1 MGCGSSTTKDDY
13 EPDDSINELEESI
26 DTIKRRKL
34 QQKQNDNNKRRKKRT
49 TESEGNEEEEEKD
62 ESEEKEEEDD
72 DDNEEKESEE
82 KEDSEEDNEENEEE
96 EDDNAN
102 DTLPPSDPT
111 RKSLKIQDYNNGIIL
126 AENIKQVFQ
135 PNLSKESII
144 SMIKAALNKSQAKRN
159 RNQKRLSPKQ
169 IATIGSIIHSTL
181 AKKGKQQQRKSF
193 AEPITHPLLKNVLV
207 KVGLRD
213 LTPDLLKQTCFKDK
227 EVTNEEIKKA
237 LEDMAQGNNT
247 SDIKVLTIEIS

>member
-1 MGCGSSTTKDDY
+1 MGCASSTTKDDY

-26 DTIKRRKL
+26 DTIKKRKL
-34 QQKQNDNNKRRKKRT
+34 KQKENDNNKKRKKKT
-49 TESEGNEEEEEKD
+49 TENEENEEEEEKD

-72 DDNEEKESEE
+72 DNEENESEE
-82 KEDSEEDNEENEEE
+82 KEEEENEESEEE
-96 EDDNAN
+96 EDENAN
-102 DTLPPSDPT
+102 DALPPSNPT

-144 SMIKAALNKSQAKRN
+144 SMIKAALNQSQAKRN

-181 AKKGKQQQRKSF
+181 SKKGKQQRKSF

-227 EVTNEEIKKA
+227 AVTNEEIKKA
-237 LEDMAQGNNT
+237 LEDIAQGNNT

>member
-26 DTIKRRKL
+26 DTIKKRKL
-34 QQKQNDNNKRRKKRT
+34 RQKENYNNKKRKKKT
-49 TESEGNEEEEEKD
+49 TENEENEGEEEKD

-72 DDNEEKESEE
+72 DNEENESEE
-82 KEDSEEDNEENEEE
+82 KEEEENEESEEE
-96 EDDNAN
+96 EDENAN
-102 DTLPPSDPT
+102 DTLHPSDPT

-144 SMIKAALNKSQAKRN
+144 SMIKAALNQSQAKRN

-181 AKKGKQQQRKSF
+181 SKKGKQQRKSF

-213 LTPDLLKQTCFKDK
+213 LTPELLKQTCFKDK
-227 EVTNEEIKKA
+227 AVTNEEIKKA

>member
-26 DTIKRRKL
+26 DTIKKRKL
-34 QQKQNDNNKRRKKRT
+34 KQKENYNNKKRKKKT
-49 TESEGNEEEEEKD
+49 TENEENEEEEEKD

-72 DDNEEKESEE
+72 DNEENESEE
-82 KEDSEEDNEENEEE
+82 KEEEENEEREEE
-96 EDDNAN
+96 EDENAN
-102 DTLPPSDPT
+102 DTLPPSAPT

-144 SMIKAALNKSQAKRN
+144 SMIKAALNQSQAKRN

-181 AKKGKQQQRKSF
+181 SKKGKQQRKSF

-227 EVTNEEIKKA
+227 AVTNEEIKKA

>member
-26 DTIKRRKL
+26 DTIKKRKL
-34 QQKQNDNNKRRKKRT
+34 KQKENYNNKKRKKKT
-49 TESEGNEEEEEKD
+49 TENEENEGEEEKD

-72 DDNEEKESEE
+72 DNEENESEE
-82 KEDSEEDNEENEEE
+82 KEEEENEESEEE
-96 EDDNAN
+96 EDENAN
-102 DTLPPSDPT
+102 DTLHPSDPT

-144 SMIKAALNKSQAKRN
+144 SMIKAALNQSQAKRN

-181 AKKGKQQQRKSF
+181 SKKGKQQRKSF

-227 EVTNEEIKKA
+227 AVTNEEIKKA

>member
-34 QQKQNDNNKRRKKRT
+34 QQKQNDNNKKRKKRT

-62 ESEEKEEEDD
+62 ESEEKEEEED

-96 EDDNAN
+96 EDDNEN

-181 AKKGKQQQRKSF
+181 AKKGKQQRKSF

-237 LEDMAQGNNT
+237 LEDIAQGNNT

>member
-26 DTIKRRKL
+26 VTIKKRKL
-34 QQKQNDNNKRRKKRT
+34 KQKENDNNKKRKKKT
-49 TESEGNEEEEEKD
+49 TENEENEEEEEKD

-72 DDNEEKESEE
+72 DNEENESEE
-82 KEDSEEDNEENEEE
+82 KEEEENEESEEE
-96 EDDNAN
+96 EDENAN
-102 DTLPPSDPT
+102 DTLPPSNPT

-144 SMIKAALNKSQAKRN
+144 SMIKAALNQSQAKRN

-181 AKKGKQQQRKSF
+181 TKKGKQQRKSF

-213 LTPDLLKQTCFKDK
+213 LTSDLLKQTCFKDK
-227 EVTNEEIKKA
+227 AVTNEEIKKA
-237 LEDMAQGNNT
+237 LEDIAQGNNT

>member
-26 DTIKRRKL
+26 DTIKKRKL
-34 QQKQNDNNKRRKKRT
+34 KQKENYNNKKRKKKT
-49 TESEGNEEEEEKD
+49 TENEENEGEEEKD

-72 DDNEEKESEE
+72 DNEENESEE
-82 KEDSEEDNEENEEE
+82 KEEEENEESEEE
-96 EDDNAN
+96 EDENAN
-102 DTLPPSDPT
+102 DTLPPSNPT

-144 SMIKAALNKSQAKRN
+144 SMIKAALNQSQAKRN

-181 AKKGKQQQRKSF
+181 SKKGKQQRKSF

-227 EVTNEEIKKA
+227 AVTNEEIKKA

>member
-1 MGCGSSTTKDDY
+1 MGCASSTTKDDY

-26 DTIKRRKL
+26 DTIKKRKL
-34 QQKQNDNNKRRKKRT
+34 KQKENYNNKKRKKKT
-49 TESEGNEEEEEKD
+49 TENEENEGEEEKD

-72 DDNEEKESEE
+72 DNEENESEE
-82 KEDSEEDNEENEEE
+82 KEEEENEESEEE
-96 EDDNAN
+96 EDENAN
-102 DTLPPSDPT
+102 DTLPPSNPT

-144 SMIKAALNKSQAKRN
+144 SMIKAALNQSQAKRN

-181 AKKGKQQQRKSF
+181 TKKGKQQRKSF

-227 EVTNEEIKKA
+227 AVTNEEIKKA

>member
-62 ESEEKEEEDD
+62 DSEEKEEEDD

-96 EDDNAN
+96 EDNAN
-102 DTLPPSDPT
+102 DTLRPSDPT

-144 SMIKAALNKSQAKRN
+144 SMIKAALNQSQAKRN

-181 AKKGKQQQRKSF
+181 AKKGKQQRKSF

-207 KVGLRD
+207 KVSLRD

>member
-26 DTIKRRKL
+26 DTIKKRKL
-34 QQKQNDNNKRRKKRT
+34 KQKENDNNKKRKKKT
-49 TESEGNEEEEEKD
+49 TDLEENEEEEEED
-62 ESEEKEEEDD
+62 KEEEEE

-82 KEDSEEDNEENEEE
+82 KEDSEEENEEKE
-96 EDDNAN
+96 EDEEESVNEN
-102 DTLPPSDPT
+102 LPPSDPT

-144 SMIKAALNKSQAKRN
+144 SMIKAALNQSQAKRN

-181 AKKGKQQQRKSF
+181 AKKGKNGRKSF

-213 LTPDLLKQTCFKDK
+213 LTPDLLKETCFKDK
-227 EVTNEEIKKA
+227 EVTNEEIKQA
-237 LEDMAQGNNT
+237 LENMAQGNNT

>member
-1 MGCGSSTTKDDY
+1 MTTSQIFNNVYNKKDIFEISLSELTDEY
-13 EPDDSINELEESI
+13 VSYLQEMNEKNIEVASEFVVMAATLLDIKARKLLPELEES
-26 DTIKRRKL
+26 
-34 QQKQNDNNKRRKKRT
+34 
-49 TESEGNEEEEEKD
+49 
-62 ESEEKEEEDD
+62 
-72 DDNEEKESEE
+72 
-82 KEDSEEDNEENEEE
+82 EEE
-96 EDDNAN
+96 EDENAN
-102 DTLPPSDPT
+102 DTLPPSAPT

-144 SMIKAALNKSQAKRN
+144 SMIKAALNQSQAKRN

-181 AKKGKQQQRKSF
+181 TKKGKQQRKSF

-227 EVTNEEIKKA
+227 AVTNEEIKKA
-237 LEDMAQGNNT
+237 LEDIAQGNNT

>member
-34 QQKQNDNNKRRKKRT
+34 QQKQNDNNKKRKKRT

-82 KEDSEEDNEENEEE
+82 KEDSEEDSEENEEE
-96 EDDNAN
+96 EDDNEN

-181 AKKGKQQQRKSF
+181 AKKGKQQRKSF

-237 LEDMAQGNNT
+237 LEDIAQGNNT

>member
-26 DTIKRRKL
+26 DTIKKRKL
-34 QQKQNDNNKRRKKRT
+34 KQKENYNNKKRKKKT
-49 TESEGNEEEEEKD
+49 TENEENEGEEEKD

-72 DDNEEKESEE
+72 DNEENESEE
-82 KEDSEEDNEENEEE
+82 KEEEENEESEEE
-96 EDDNAN
+96 EDENAN
-102 DTLPPSDPT
+102 DTLHPSDPT

-144 SMIKAALNKSQAKRN
+144 SMIKAALNQSQAKRN

-181 AKKGKQQQRKSF
+181 SKKGKQQRKSF

-227 EVTNEEIKKA
+227 AVTNEEIKKA
-237 LEDMAQGNNT
+237 LEDIAQGNNT

>member
-26 DTIKRRKL
+26 DTIKKRKL
-34 QQKQNDNNKRRKKRT
+34 KQKENYNNKKRKKKT
-49 TESEGNEEEEEKD
+49 TENEENEEEEEKD

-72 DDNEEKESEE
+72 DNEENESEE
-82 KEDSEEDNEENEEE
+82 KEEEENEESEEE
-96 EDDNAN
+96 EDENAN
-102 DTLPPSDPT
+102 DTLHPSDPT

-144 SMIKAALNKSQAKRN
+144 SMIKAALNQSQAKRN

-181 AKKGKQQQRKSF
+181 SKKGKQQRKSF

-227 EVTNEEIKKA
+227 QVTNEEIKKA

>member
-1 MGCGSSTTKDDY
+1 MGCASSTTKDDY

-26 DTIKRRKL
+26 DTIKKRKL
-34 QQKQNDNNKRRKKRT
+34 KQKGNDNNKKRKKKT
-49 TESEGNEEEEEKD
+49 TENEENEGEEEKD

-72 DDNEEKESEE
+72 DNEENESEE
-82 KEDSEEDNEENEEE
+82 KEEEENEESEEE
-96 EDDNAN
+96 EDENAN
-102 DTLPPSDPT
+102 DTLPPSNPT

-144 SMIKAALNKSQAKRN
+144 SMIKAALNQSQAKRN

-181 AKKGKQQQRKSF
+181 TKKGKQQRKSF

-213 LTPDLLKQTCFKDK
+213 LTPALLKQTCFKDK
-227 EVTNEEIKKA
+227 AVTNEEIKKA
-237 LEDMAQGNNT
+237 LEDIAQGNNT

>member
-26 DTIKRRKL
+26 DTIKKRKL
-34 QQKQNDNNKRRKKRT
+34 KQKGNDNNKKRKKKT
-49 TESEGNEEEEEKD
+49 TENEENEEEEEKD

-72 DDNEEKESEE
+72 DNEENESEE
-82 KEDSEEDNEENEEE
+82 KEEEENEESEEE
-96 EDDNAN
+96 EDENAN
-102 DTLPPSDPT
+102 DTLPPSNPT

-144 SMIKAALNKSQAKRN
+144 SMIKAALNQSQAKRN

-181 AKKGKQQQRKSF
+181 TKKGKQQRKSF

-227 EVTNEEIKKA
+227 AVTNEEIKKA
-237 LEDMAQGNNT
+237 LEDIAQGNNT

>member
-26 DTIKRRKL
+26 VTIKKRKL
-34 QQKQNDNNKRRKKRT
+34 KQKENDNNKKRKKKT
-49 TESEGNEEEEEKD
+49 TENEENEEEEEKD

-72 DDNEEKESEE
+72 DNEENESEE
-82 KEDSEEDNEENEEE
+82 KEEEENEESEEE
-96 EDDNAN
+96 EDENAN
-102 DTLPPSDPT
+102 DTLPPSAPT
-111 RKSLKIQDYNNGIIL
+111 IKSLKIQDYNNGIIL

-144 SMIKAALNKSQAKRN
+144 SMIKAALNQSQAKRN

-181 AKKGKQQQRKSF
+181 TKKGKQQRKSF

-227 EVTNEEIKKA
+227 AVTNEEIKKA
-237 LEDMAQGNNT
+237 LEDIAQGNNT

>member
-1 MGCGSSTTKDDY
+1 MLFRS
-13 EPDDSINELEESI
+13 
-26 DTIKRRKL
+26 
-34 QQKQNDNNKRRKKRT
+34 NKKRKKKT
-49 TESEGNEEEEEKD
+49 TENEENEGEEEKD

-72 DDNEEKESEE
+72 DNEENESEE
-82 KEDSEEDNEENEEE
+82 KEEEENEESEEE
-96 EDDNAN
+96 EDENAN
-102 DTLPPSDPT
+102 DTLPPSNPT

-144 SMIKAALNKSQAKRN
+144 SMIKAALNQSQAKRN

-181 AKKGKQQQRKSF
+181 SKKGKQQRKSF

-213 LTPDLLKQTCFKDK
+213 LTPDLLKQTCFK
-227 EVTNEEIKKA
+227 EIGRA
-237 LEDMAQGNNT
+237 SCRER
-247 SDIKVLTIEIS
+247 V

>member
-26 DTIKRRKL
+26 DTIKKRKL
-34 QQKQNDNNKRRKKRT
+34 KQKENDNNKKRKKKT
-49 TESEGNEEEEEKD
+49 TENEENEGEEEKD

-72 DDNEEKESEE
+72 DNEENESEE
-82 KEDSEEDNEENEEE
+82 KEEEENEESEEE
-96 EDDNAN
+96 EDENAN
-102 DTLPPSDPT
+102 DTLPPSAPT

-144 SMIKAALNKSQAKRN
+144 SMIKAALNQSQAKRN

-181 AKKGKQQQRKSF
+181 SKKGKQQRKSF

-213 LTPDLLKQTCFKDK
+213 LTPALLKQTCFKDK
-227 EVTNEEIKKA
+227 QVTNEEIKKA

>member
-26 DTIKRRKL
+26 DTIKKRKL
-34 QQKQNDNNKRRKKRT
+34 KQKENDNNKKRKKKT
-49 TESEGNEEEEEKD
+49 TENEENEGEEEKD

-72 DDNEEKESEE
+72 DNEENESEE
-82 KEDSEEDNEENEEE
+82 KEEEENEESEEE
-96 EDDNAN
+96 EDENAN
-102 DTLPPSDPT
+102 DTLHPSDPT

-144 SMIKAALNKSQAKRN
+144 SMIKAALNQSQAKRN

-181 AKKGKQQQRKSF
+181 SKKGKQQRKSF

-227 EVTNEEIKKA
+227 AVTNEEIKKA
-237 LEDMAQGNNT
+237 LEDIAQGNNT

>member
-26 DTIKRRKL
+26 VTIKKRKL
-34 QQKQNDNNKRRKKRT
+34 KQKENDNNKKRKKKT
-49 TESEGNEEEEEKD
+49 TENEENEEEEEKD

-72 DDNEEKESEE
+72 DNEENESEE
-82 KEDSEEDNEENEEE
+82 KEEEENEESEEE
-96 EDDNAN
+96 EDENAN
-102 DTLPPSDPT
+102 DTLHPSDPT

-144 SMIKAALNKSQAKRN
+144 SMIKAALNQSQAKRN

-181 AKKGKQQQRKSF
+181 TKKGKQQRKSF

-227 EVTNEEIKKA
+227 AVTNEEIKKA

>member
-26 DTIKRRKL
+26 DTIKKRKL
-34 QQKQNDNNKRRKKRT
+34 KQKENYNNKKRKKKT
-49 TESEGNEEEEEKD
+49 TENEENEGEEEKD

-72 DDNEEKESEE
+72 DNEENESEE
-82 KEDSEEDNEENEEE
+82 KEEEENEESEEE
-96 EDDNAN
+96 EDENAN
-102 DTLPPSDPT
+102 NTLHPSDPT

-144 SMIKAALNKSQAKRN
+144 SMIKAALNQSQAKRN

-181 AKKGKQQQRKSF
+181 SKKGKQQRKSF

-207 KVGLRD
+207 RVGLRD
-213 LTPDLLKQTCFKDK
+213 LTPVLLKQTCFKDK
-227 EVTNEEIKKA
+227 QVTNEEIKKA